1 MTNTLFLFSG
11 ILVISTMFFA
21 SLVPGVESPGITTLQ
36 NASENMM
43 QTMQTV
49 GNPPE
54 LELFGFTVPGGKIV
68 LSLANMLYAVLQLAW
83 LFLVFVYAVVTL
95 AAIFP
100 AGLNILFL
108 MLELYF
114 FYEIYKLI
122 RGIP

>member
-1 MTNTLFLFSG
+1 MTNTLFLFSCVVVVG
-11 ILVISTMFFA
+11 TLFFA
-21 SLVPGVESPGITTLQ
+21 SFVPGVESPGITALQ

-43 QTMQTV
+43 TTMQTV

-54 LELFGFTVPGGKIV
+54 LELFGFAVPGGKIV